1 MRPLREPSIHTV
13 EEHSRLYCPGL
24 EHLGIA
30 VQWTAE
36 SHRCDSTELNLLES
50 RGKYKVPRLITRSWR
65 GVGIHHRG
73 RWRAVRAIP
82 NLAARSR
89 QSPAHSSSA
98 LVAVRSAQSP
108 RLCNRNY
115 TRNQPD
121 HLHHH
126 RISDHHTYRGRNRAH
141 SYSTQT
147 SSRDVTPNRRLTTAP
162 AAVLLIA
169 LHCTRTQNHDYS
181 HCATRCWA
189 SGPSIC
195 TSTIRACTACKV
207 RQVTATRGH
216 DLRTLSHHTVAKRA
230 RIRPGCRR
238 HGARRSAG
246 GRRARRAW

>member
-115 TRNQPD
+115 TRNPLRPPPPPPRLRTSYAPRPNPRAFILYTNFVARRHAQSPPHNCARSGAVD
-121 HLHHH
+121 CAALHANPKPRLFSLRNTLLDLGTFHLH
-126 RISDHHTYRGRNRAH
+126 
-141 SYSTQT
+141 
-147 SSRDVTPNRRLTTAP
+147 
-162 AAVLLIA
+162 
-169 LHCTRTQNHDYS
+169 
-181 HCATRCWA
+181 
-189 SGPSIC
+189 
-195 TSTIRACTACKV
+195 STIRTCTACKV
-207 RQVTATRGH
+207 RQVTSTRGH
-216 DLRTLSHHTVAKRA
+216 DLRTLSHHTVVKRA